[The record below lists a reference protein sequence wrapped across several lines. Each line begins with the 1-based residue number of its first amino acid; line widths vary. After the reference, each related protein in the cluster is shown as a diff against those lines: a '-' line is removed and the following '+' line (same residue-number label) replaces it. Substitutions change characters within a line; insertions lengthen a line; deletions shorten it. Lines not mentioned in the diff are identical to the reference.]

1 MNKLNFLEYLTEYH
15 HDYSQSNDYQ
25 PLKHGDTMTV
35 FHGFYRVDDAVKMAK
50 QGMSGRVKADR
61 VYSYELRNNPYGLFV
76 TPEFKVAKNF
86 TGGKIHVIME
96 FVAAY
101 EELEAP
107 VWPDGRYAV
116 QGEYAKTFSGRHER
130 FKTKKAAQ
138 YDIESDKT
146 MPDWVKLSDD
156 KHLAALLM
164 TGGESQALFVGHL
177 NPQDIKYFY
186 VSDGSYGAEYSK
198 LSPSEFLEKYY
209 EQYKPSTKR
218 EKIFNPNDDFD
229 SDKLISGLAAELR
242 KTSEDTYETI
252 KDIYTIYSKRPDAY
266 STISHDFEHYLWPK
280 QMNQFFKW
288 MRKEFR

>member
-76 TPEFKVAKNF
+76 SPSLKIAERFAKGNVRV
-86 TGGKIHVIME
+86 VIE
-96 FVAAY
+96 FVASY
-101 EELEAP
+101 NELEAP
-107 VWPDGRYAV
+107 VWPNGGYAV

-130 FKTKKAAQ
+130 FKAKKATQ
-138 YDIESDKT
+138 YDIESDET
-146 MPDWVKLSDD
+146 MPEWVKLSDD

-177 NPQDIKYFY
+177 NPDDINYFY
-186 VSDGSYGAEYSK
+186 VAEGNEEYIK

-209 EQYKPSTKR
+209 EQYKPSEKR
-218 EKIFNPNDDFD
+218 EKLFNPNDDFD
-229 SDKLISGLAAELR
+229 SETFIDGLAAEIR
-242 KTSEDTYETI
+242 KTSEHTYETI
-252 KDIYTIYSKRPDAY
+252 KDIYTRYSKRPDAY
-266 STISHDFEHYLWPK
+266 SYISQNFEHYLWPK